1 MGKPIIVI
9 KADGSK
15 EEFNPQKVIDAVM
28 RTGVSEAEA
37 QLVIERLT
45 PRLYN
50 GIPTN
55 KIYQNVFKI
64 LRHLEPNASTKY
76 NLRNALFE
84 LGPAGYVFESFI
96 IKLLSKNGFVAQ
108 KGGILV
114 GKCIKHEVDGIAS
127 NGKETYMIECKFHNS
142 PTIKSH
148 SQEALY
154 TYARFLDLQQ
164 GAEKGLSPKFTKPWL
179 ISNTKFTTDV
189 IDYAKCIGMK
199 LLGWRYPVE
208 GGLEKMIEES
218 KCYPVT
224 IFNSGKRIN
233 ANLFKNGIITIED
246 LPKNENELIKL
257 GGMTGSNAKQIIV
270 NMRELKRG

>member
-1 MGKPIIVI
+1 MSKGIEVT
-9 KADGSK
+9 KADGTK
-15 EEFNPQKVIDAVM
+15 EIFDKEKVMEAIVRSGASREDAEEVL
-28 RTGVSEAEA
+28 R
-37 QLVIERLT
+37 RLQ
-45 PRLYN
+45 PRLYS
-50 GIPTN
+50 GISTG
-55 KIYQNVFKI
+55 KIYYRVFRI
-64 LRHLEPNASTKY
+64 LKNLEPVASTRY
-76 NLRNALFE
+76 NLRSALFE
-84 LGPAGYVFESFI
+84 LGPAGYVFEQFMV
-96 IKLLSKNGFVAQ
+96 KLLTKNGFKAE
-108 KGGILV
+108 KGGILH
-114 GKCIKHEVDGIAS
+114 GRCIKHEVDGIAS

-164 GAEKGLSPKFTKPWL
+164 GAEKGLCPKFTKAWL

-246 LPKNENELIKL
+246 LPKNEKELIKL
-257 GGMTGSNAKQIIV
+257 GGMTGNNAKQI
-270 NMRELKRG
+270 MAKMMELKRG